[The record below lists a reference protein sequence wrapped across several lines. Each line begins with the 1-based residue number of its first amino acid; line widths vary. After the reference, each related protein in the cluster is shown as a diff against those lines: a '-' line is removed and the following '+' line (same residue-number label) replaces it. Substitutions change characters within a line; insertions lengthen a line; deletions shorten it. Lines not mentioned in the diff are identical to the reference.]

1 MESARILDWSKP
13 PLAQQR
19 LGECSMLML
28 RVVFVFRRGVETA
41 EIRTAL
47 GDDRGEVDEDAEA
60 SSALFEESEGR
71 LLGVRDLIEV
81 IAEGVDATDVDELLV
96 LVGGCCF
103 WLPDLL
109 TVTGKFL
116 GRLWVLQSCGEKK
129 VRLFKKSLLL
139 NPRSLLLFLAL
150 DYRAAVLEYSVGKMI
165 HALEVTAQ
173 FHMWIICVYFCPTEI

>member
-1 MESARILDWSKP
+1 MLLLASSSEEVAFRRMLDADGWPSLWVLLLLLIPSVK
-13 PLAQQR
+13 
-19 LGECSMLML
+19 L
-28 RVVFVFRRGVETA
+28 RVVLVFRRGVETA

-60 SSALFEESEGR
+60 SSALFEESEGESGGEGLTLLLFVLGR

-109 TVTGKFL
+109 TVTSKGTDSEM
-116 GRLWVLQSCGEKK
+116 GSGPDREASSSAGCGFCNRAVKRRF
-129 VRLFKKSLLL
+129 VSS
-139 NPRSLLLFLAL
+139 RSL
-150 DYRAAVLEYSVGKMI
+150 
-165 HALEVTAQ
+165 
-173 FHMWIICVYFCPTEI
+173 CC